1 MVAPSLPHR
10 YAGVVLDIDGVCVT
24 GKTAIPGAAEAVA
37 RLREAGAALLF
48 ATNNSTRTP
57 ERVAALL
64 TDAGIAA
71 EASEVLTSSEAAA
84 ALLEPGTR
92 CYVVGM
98 EGLRE
103 PLAARGC
110 VITTDPFAAQACVVG
125 MDTRLTFA
133 ALADAAL
140 AIGAGARFV
149 GTNPDTSFPTER
161 GPVPGNGALLAAL
174 RTTTGVEPEIAG
186 KPHAALFDAAAA
198 RLPDGPRL
206 MVGDRLDTD
215 VAGAA
220 AHGWDTALV
229 LSGVTSAAAVE
240 ASDVAPTY
248 VADDLAALVGDAG
261 SPDAA
266 GG

>member
-1 MVAPSLPHR
+1 MTSALSHR

-24 GKTAIPGAAEAVA
+24 GKTAIPGAAEAVT
-37 RLREAGAALLF
+37 RLRDAGTALLF

-57 ERVAALL
+57 EQVAAML
-64 TDAGIAA
+64 TEAGISAQA
-71 EASEVLTSSEAAA
+71 PEVLTSSEAAA
-84 ALLEPGTR
+84 ALLAPGTR

-98 EGLRE
+98 DGLRE

-110 VITTDPFAAQACVVG
+110 VLTTDPFAAEACVVG
-125 MDTRLTFA
+125 MDTSLVFSV
-133 ALADAAL
+133 LADAAL
-140 AIGAGARFV
+140 AIGAGARFI

-174 RTTTGVEPEIAG
+174 RTTTGVEPEVAG

-220 AHGWDTALV
+220 AQGWDTALV
-229 LSGVTSAAAVE
+229 LSGVSSAADAE
-240 ASDVAPTY
+240 ASPVTPTY
-248 VADDLAALVGDAG
+248 LAADLAALVDG
-261 SPDAA
+261 
-266 GG
+266 